1 MIGRLVQKE
10 DRGGNEQGPG
20 QGHSHAPPATH
31 VFAFLVDCGTAFA
44 MWKKGEMEIEKDGK
58 KARRISLT
66 TDGFPF
72 FKDSWK
78 LCHWTY

>member
-1 MIGRLVQKE
+1 MVGRLVQKE

-44 MWKKGEMEIEKDGK
+44 MWKKGEMEREIEKDGK
-58 KARRISLT
+58 KARRKSVM
-66 TDGFPF
+66 TDRFSF
-72 FKDSWK
+72 LKDS
-78 LCHWTY
+78 